1 MSLSEEQTQAT
12 PSRPQPKL
20 DWMEDC
26 HQWGV
31 RVEPGPHGLTMRS
44 INTGIYG
51 EIPDVWDEMTRMPR
65 GAYPVEGV
73 PRIDLYAL
81 NAKAEL
87 WADNAPDLY
96 EEAVQRRWDP
106 KVDIDWA
113 SIPTRPR
120 AVELAMSQ
128 LCTELGQQAAIEVE
142 ILGQWL
148 HRMCYGYHEVKNF
161 LATEA
166 FDAARHTEAFRQRA
180 MYGTGVLG
188 LESRGAL
195 NRRLLEIRGGWT
207 EAALGLYIIRGTLTL
222 LLYRYG
228 EAYAGNAVDQ
238 KLFRLSLQDKARHM
252 AYGMSHL
259 KYAIEHKGRS
269 YGLGLKKGLIAVE
282 YEMLKELQD
291 PVLWEAMAILCGGGL
306 DRIAAG
312 MEVANQVKRTYLEQ
326 CLQRLRAVGIEKS
339 AAEFLPELQAY
350 LPSSE

>member
-1 MSLSEEQTQAT
+1 VSLSDKQEQAA
-12 PSRPQPKL
+12 PPRPQPRL

-26 HQWGV
+26 REWGV
-31 RVEPGPHGLTMRS
+31 RVEPGPHGLTMSS

-51 EIPDVWDEMTRMPR
+51 EIPEVWDEMTRMPR

-81 NAKAEL
+81 NAKSEV
-87 WADNAPDLY
+87 WADNAADLY

-106 KVDIDWA
+106 KADIAWDA
-113 SIPTRPR
+113 IPAQPR

-128 LCTELGQQAAIEVE
+128 LCTELGQQASIEVE

-161 LATEA
+161 LATQA

-180 MYGTGVLG
+180 MHGNGVLG

-207 EAALGLYIIRGTLTL
+207 EAALGLYIIRGTMTL
-222 LLYRYG
+222 LLCRYG
-228 EAYAGNAVDQ
+228 EAYAGNAADQ
-238 KLFRLSLQDKARHM
+238 KLFRLAMQDKARHM
-252 AYGMSHL
+252 AYGMAHL
-259 KYAIEHKGRS
+259 RYAIERKGGG
-269 YGLGLKKGLIAVE
+269 YGLGLKRGLIAME

-291 PVLWEAMAILCGGGL
+291 PVLWEALAILCGGGL
-306 DRIAAG
+306 ERIEAG
-312 MEVANQVKRTYLEQ
+312 MAVANQVKQAYLEQ
-326 CLQRLRAVGIEKS
+326 CLQRLHAVGIEKS
-339 AAEFLPELQAY
+339 ADELLPELQAY